1 MNIPIDI
8 TTEFENL
15 IIADTD
21 YVRLSKLNN
30 NRLNNNGLLGYE
42 FSRAIVVPA
51 NKVPQNVIRMNSRVV
66 YLDEST
72 GIKRNIKLVFP
83 EDVDLKTGKISVL
96 SPLGAE
102 LLGRKEMQTFD
113 WPTSTDPS
121 KRLKIMRVT
130 QMSFWEN
137 FMMSKAL
144 ANTKVFVSSY
154 VFFMMLTYYL
164 AQLGS
169 QSPFLQGLDVAG
181 ASVYNFPFFL
191 HLSAMLILLWICFAR
206 GVIIGERWL
215 VLLPMVVFAF
225 EWIPKLSAI
234 PVVPTIYH
242 LLAIV
247 IGAACPIV
255 SSMDKSTT

>member
-8 TTEFENL
+8 TTELENL
-15 IIADTD
+15 IISDTD
-21 YVRLSKLNN
+21 YVQLSK
-30 NRLNNNGLLGYE
+30 LNNNGLLGYE
-42 FSRAIVVPA
+42 FGRAIVVPA
-51 NKVPQNVIRMNSRVV
+51 NKVPRNVIRMNSRVV

-72 GIKRNIKLVFP
+72 GIKRDIKLVFP
-83 EDVDLKTGKISVL
+83 EDVDLNTGKISVL
-96 SPLGAE
+96 SPLGAA
-102 LLGRKEMQTFD
+102 LLGLKERQTFD
-113 WPTSTDPS
+113 WPTSNDPL
-121 KRLKIMRVT
+121 KRLTIMRVT
-130 QMSFWEN
+130 KMSYWEN

-144 ANTKVFVSSY
+144 SSTKVFVGSY

-164 AQLGS
+164 AQLGA

-191 HLSAMLILLWICFAR
+191 HLSAMLILLWICFVR
-206 GVIIGERWL
+206 GAIIGERWL

-225 EWIPKLSAI
+225 ELIPKLSTI

-247 IGAACPIV
+247 VGAACPIV
-255 SSMDKSTT
+255 SALDKSTT